1 MNMPPVTATSL
12 TDPLYYL
19 RNAQQVIRLCLSQYH
34 DLLNA
39 QENQQLAQ
47 LLQLDTPAQALLM
60 RLVMRKG
67 ALFRTDKLS
76 YPEVPDLAQAL
87 AQLSALGFIDLE
99 PLLHLNELCQVAKR
113 EECLQLAR
121 LRLKQTSFAA
131 SSRKG
136 DLVTALLAH
145 SRNLGEQS
153 GPLTA
158 ATSADEQKSL
168 IAWWPVAPF
177 SLIQLTAAPLFDR
190 LRLMFFGNLHQD
202 WSEFVLTE
210 LGLQQFEVLPLS
222 VDSRPFQA
230 REEVDLYLAL
240 QQLSDRAAA
249 GEAIA
254 NIQPLLPQPINCEWL
269 EYRRTKVLYQLGRE
283 AERQQ
288 APTLALALYRQ
299 SQHREA
305 QLRTLRLL
313 EKQCQPAQVFAH
325 TSTALTIIRQ
335 PEALM
340 TVERIRQRSAKKA
353 GIAYT
358 PPASLSVP
366 SHSQILE
373 KPNYHQTPAKPSR
386 GRVEAA
392 VIDHLSDAGR
402 QLFHVENRLFNGL
415 FALLFWP
422 ALFAPIRGAF
432 FNPFQSGPA
441 DLYRPGFIDSRAQW
455 LAEGFAQLESGEYK
469 AVIVERYRQKQGLSC
484 RFMHWSSVT
493 LALIEQALAVIPA
506 AHLKAVFDYLLLDLR
521 HHSKGMPDLI
531 ELDLNQQ
538 SYRLLEVKGPGDK
551 LQDHQRLWIQTMLRQ
566 GLPVSVYQVSWAA
579 S

>member
-1 MNMPPVTATSL
+1 MTMPPVTATSL
-12 TDPLYYL
+12 SDPLYYL

-34 DLLNA
+34 DLLKPE
-39 QENQQLAQ
+39 ENLQLSL
-47 LLQLDTPAQALLM
+47 LLQLDTPAQALLI

-76 YPEVPDLAQAL
+76 YPEVPNLAAAL
-87 AQLSALGFIDLE
+87 SQLSALGLLDLE
-99 PLLHLNELCQVAKR
+99 PQLRLSELCHLAKR

-121 LRLKQTSFAA
+121 LTLPETNFAA

-145 SRNLGEQS
+145 SHALPEQIS
-153 GPLTA
+153 EEEQKPLT
-158 ATSADEQKSL
+158 D
-168 IAWWPVAPF
+168 WWPAAPF
-177 SLIQLTAAPLFDR
+177 SVLQLSAAALFDR

-230 REEVDLYLAL
+230 RAEVDLYLTL
-240 QQLSDRAAA
+240 QQLTDRVAA
-249 GEAIA
+249 GEPIA
-254 NIQPLLPQPINCEWL
+254 NIQPLLPEPIRCEWL

-283 AERQQ
+283 AERQLE
-288 APTLALALYRQ
+288 PTQALALYSQ

-313 EKQCQPAQVFAH
+313 EKQCPPAHVFAH
-325 TSTALTIIRQ
+325 TTAALSLIRQ
-335 PEALM
+335 PEALI

-353 GIAYT
+353 GIVYT
-358 PPASLSVP
+358 PPLTLDVP
-366 SHSQILE
+366 NHNEILE
-373 KPNYHQTPAKPSR
+373 KPTYHQTPAKPSR

-392 VIDHLSDAGR
+392 VIEHLSGEGKA
-402 QLFHVENRLFNGL
+402 LFHVENRLFNGL

-441 DLYRPGFIDSRAQW
+441 DLYRPGFIDSRAPW
-455 LAEGFAQLESGEYK
+455 LAEGFAQLATDEYK
-469 AVIVERYRQKQGLSC
+469 AVIMDRYRQKQGISC
-484 RFMHWSSVT
+484 SFMHWPSLT
-493 LALIEQALAVIPA
+493 LPLIEQALAVIPA

-521 HHSKGMPDLI
+521 HHRKGMPDLI
-531 ELDLNQQ
+531 ELDLHQQ
-538 SYRLLEVKGPGDK
+538 NYRLLEVKGPGDR
-551 LQDHQRLWIQTMLRQ
+551 LQDHQRLWIQTMLQQ
-566 GLPVSVYQVSWAA
+566 GLPVSVYQVSWQA
-579 S
+579 